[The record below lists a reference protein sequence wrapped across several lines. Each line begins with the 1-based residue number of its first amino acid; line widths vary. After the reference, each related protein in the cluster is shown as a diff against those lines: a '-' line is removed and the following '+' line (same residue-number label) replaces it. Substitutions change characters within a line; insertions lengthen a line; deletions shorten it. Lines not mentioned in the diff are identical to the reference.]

1 MNVCFA
7 AAAVLTF
14 TIGLVHSV
22 LGERL
27 IFRRLRARGFVL
39 SKGSVLLSEA
49 QVRILWASWH
59 AVTALAWSI
68 AVALFSLAEPAH
80 ALIDRS
86 ALALAFAVA
95 LFASAVLVL
104 AATKGRH
111 VGWIGL
117 LAAAV
122 LVALGMDI

>member
-1 MNVCFA
+1 MNVYFA

-27 IFRRLRARGFVL
+27 IFRRLRARGFVP
-39 SKGSVLLSEA
+39 SKGSAALHEA
-49 QVRILWASWH
+49 KVRILWASWH

-68 AVALFSLAEPAH
+68 AVALFWLAEPAH
-80 ALIDRS
+80 ARS

-95 LFASAVLVL
+95 LLACAVLVL

-111 VGWIGL
+111 AGWIGL

-122 LVALGMDI
+122 FVALGMDI